1 MTPAEHRLVIWVLA
15 RQFQQTKTFLDILK
29 SRNVLEDGDA
39 EAFAASVYLDE
50 ASNSALLREA
60 KAEYL
65 RIAKDLEVVTG
76 LEPKS

>member
-15 RQFQQTKTFLDILK
+15 RQVQQAKTFIDILK
-29 SRNVLEDGDA
+29 SRNVLADGDA
-39 EAFAASVYLDE
+39 EAFAASVFLDE

-60 KAEYL
+60 KTEYL
-65 RIAKDLEVVTG
+65 KIAKQMGVETG

>member
-1 MTPAEHRLVIWVLA
+1 MKPEEHRLVIWVLA
-15 RQFQQTKTFLDILK
+15 RQLQQAKVFLDILK

-39 EAFAASVYLDE
+39 EAFASSVYLDE

-65 RIAKDLEVVTG
+65 KIAKQMGLKTG
-76 LEPKS
+76 LEP